1 MSYNTFT
8 VMSSKL
14 EYFMKQAIELAQ
26 KAYNLNDIPIGAV
39 VVKNEK
45 IIGKGY
51 NQVKLLN
58 DPTAHAEIIA
68 ITSAANTIKNWQLKD
83 CEIFTTLEPCI
94 MCSGAIINSRI
105 KNIYFGA
112 YDKKFG
118 GCSSL
123 YNICNDPRLKHR
135 CGIKGGIMEI
145 DCKWIIDDFFQKL
158 RK

>member
-1 MSYNTFT
+1 
-8 VMSSKL
+8 MSSKL
-14 EYFMKQAIELAQ
+14 EYFMKQAIDLAQ

-94 MCSGAIINSRI
+94 MCSGAIVNSRI

>member
-1 MSYNTFT
+1 
-8 VMSSKL
+8 MSSKL

-94 MCSGAIINSRI
+94 MCSGAIMNSRI

>member
-1 MSYNTFT
+1 MMS
-8 VMSSKL
+8 
-14 EYFMKQAIELAQ
+14 KQL
-26 KAYNLNDIPIGAV
+26 NLQNKDKRFIDLLDAPIVTALM
-39 VVKNEK
+39 
-45 IIGKGY
+45 
-51 NQVKLLN
+51 VKLLN

-94 MCSGAIINSRI
+94 MCSGAIMNSRI

-123 YNICNDPRLKHR
+123 YNICNDLRLKHR

>member
-1 MSYNTFT
+1 
-8 VMSSKL
+8 MSSKL
-14 EYFMKQAIELAQ
+14 EYFMKQAIDLAQ

-105 KNIYFGA
+105 KNI
-112 YDKKFG
+112 
-118 GCSSL
+118 
-123 YNICNDPRLKHR
+123 
-135 CGIKGGIMEI
+135 
-145 DCKWIIDDFFQKL
+145 
-158 RK
+158 

>member
-1 MSYNTFT
+1 
-8 VMSSKL
+8 MSSKL
-14 EYFMKQAIELAQ
+14 EYFMKQAIDLAQ

-123 YNICNDPRLKHR
+123 YNICNDLRLKHR

>member
-1 MSYNTFT
+1 
-8 VMSSKL
+8 MSSKL
-14 EYFMKQAIELAQ
+14 EYFMKQAIDLAQ

-94 MCSGAIINSRI
+94 MCSGAIMNSRI

>member
-1 MSYNTFT
+1 
-8 VMSSKL
+8 MSSKL

-26 KAYNLNDIPIGAV
+26 KAYNRNDIPIGAII
-39 VVKNEK
+39 VKNEK

-68 ITSAANTIKNWQLKD
+68 ITSAANTIENWQLKD

-112 YDKKFG
+112 YDENFG

>member
-1 MSYNTFT
+1 
-8 VMSSKL
+8 MSSKL
-14 EYFMKQAIELAQ
+14 EYFMKQAIDLAQ

-94 MCSGAIINSRI
+94 MCSGAIMNSRI

-123 YNICNDPRLKHR
+123 YNICNDLRLKHR